1 VLNLTNARSF
11 QQLNGPYQWAID
23 YAIYKR
29 GEEEPYTTSSDDVMW
44 MRSVPVEVELEQ
56 GEYVVQVHVS
66 CLCLIVVATD
76 AYRRFVWTG

>member
-29 GEEEPYTTSSDDVMW
+29 GEKEPYTTSSDDVMW
-44 MRSVPVEVELEQ
+44 MRSVPVEVEQ

-76 AYRRFVWTG
+76 AHRRFVWTG